1 MTTAVSRGI
10 DWLLRLDYPSGT
22 SELELKRHSGKTND
36 ALEMI
41 DALEILRVLFS
52 DTRRCISIDG
62 KPTAIYRGE
71 KQFDFI
77 HDLKQA
83 IEGQFFAGDDQ
94 KSSALLRR
102 KNRSMVVLMLNP
114 IVDLFLRSTHEE
126 ALEACDQVIDKAID
140 RIINC
145 EHDATPDDAFVV
157 QHLIA
162 REVARRNKIQ
172 ATVDGIMRLRRRK
185 RRRKKK

>member
-10 DWLLRLDYPSGT
+10 DWLLRLDYPSET
-22 SELELKRHSGKTND
+22 SELELKLHSGKTVN
-36 ALEMI
+36 AFEMI
-41 DALEILRVLFS
+41 DALETLRILFN
-52 DTRRCISIDG
+52 DTRRCSS
-62 KPTAIYRGE
+62 PIYRGE
-71 KQFDFI
+71 KEFDFI

-102 KNRSMVVLMLNP
+102 KHRSMVILLMNP

-126 ALEACDQVIDKAID
+126 ALDSYDQVIDKAID
-140 RIINC
+140 QITDS
-145 EHDATPDDAFVV
+145 EHNATADDAFVV
-157 QHLIA
+157 MHLIQ

-172 ATVDGIMRLRRRK
+172 ASVDGIMRLRRRK

>member
-1 MTTAVSRGI
+1 MTTVVSRGI

-22 SELELKRHSGKTND
+22 SELEIKRHSGKTND

-41 DALEILRVLFS
+41 DSLEILRVLFS
-52 DTRRCISIDG
+52 DIRRCIH
-62 KPTAIYRGE
+62 PIYKGE
-71 KQFDFI
+71 KEFDFI

-83 IEGQFFAGDDQ
+83 IEGQFFYGDDQ

-102 KNRSMVVLMLNP
+102 KNRSMVVLLLNP
-114 IVDLFLRSTHEE
+114 IVELFLRSTHEE
-126 ALEACDQVIDKAID
+126 ALNGYDQVIDKAIE
-140 RIINC
+140 RIIDC

-172 ATVDGIMRLRRRK
+172 SVVDGIMCLRRRK